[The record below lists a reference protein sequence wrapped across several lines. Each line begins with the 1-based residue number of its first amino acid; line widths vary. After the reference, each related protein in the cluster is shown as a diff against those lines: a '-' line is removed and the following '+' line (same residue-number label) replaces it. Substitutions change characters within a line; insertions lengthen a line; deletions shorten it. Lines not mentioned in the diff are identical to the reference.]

1 MNSPLTAAL
10 VKKSIE
16 VAVYLALIFGLL
28 AWCYQI
34 FSPFISLVVWGTI
47 IAVSVYTPFVK
58 LCAALGGRKK
68 IALTIIMVIGL
79 AIIVIPSWLFAD
91 SLYTSVSEFNRSAI
105 AGKFSIPPPSDSVKD
120 WPVVGERLYTS
131 WSLAS
136 ANLETW
142 LSNNSDFFKDIAK
155 RAAKGVAGLG
165 VSVLQFIAAIIV
177 AGLFLSNA
185 DAARVAAERFC
196 RRLVGDHGD
205 DLLDTSV
212 ATIRSVTVGVLGVAI
227 FQGILTGAG
236 MIVVGVPGAAIWA
249 LAVVLLAIAQLPAL
263 IVLLPVIIYVFS
275 VESATVA
282 SIFAI
287 WSVVVGMSNAVLQP
301 VMMGKG
307 VDTPMLV
314 VLIGAVGGMLFSGI
328 VGLFVGA
335 IVFTLG
341 YKMLLLWLSMA
352 DADADATQV
361 DVAE

>member
-1 MNSPLTAAL
+1 
-10 VKKSIE
+10 
-16 VAVYLALIFGLL
+16 
-28 AWCYQI
+28 
-34 FSPFISLVVWGTI
+34 
-47 IAVSVYTPFVK
+47 
-58 LCAALGGRKK
+58 
-68 IALTIIMVIGL
+68 
-79 AIIVIPSWLFAD
+79 
-91 SLYTSVSEFNRSAI
+91 
-105 AGKFSIPPPSDSVKD
+105 
-120 WPVVGERLYTS
+120 VGERLYTS

-165 VSVLQFIAAIIV
+165 ISVLQFIAAIIV

-352 DADADATQV
+352 DADATQV